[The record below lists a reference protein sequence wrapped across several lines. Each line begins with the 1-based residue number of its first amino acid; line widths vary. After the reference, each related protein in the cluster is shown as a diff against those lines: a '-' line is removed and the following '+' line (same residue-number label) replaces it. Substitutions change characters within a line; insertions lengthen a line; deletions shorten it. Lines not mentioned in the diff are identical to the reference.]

1 MLSDSIFDSFPV
13 FKFPER
19 SDALIFLFQEVF
31 SEVFNLTDKISDT
44 VLDTMIPE
52 QKSVVI
58 KSQGVAIGLSKKQ
71 PGNLAGLSLGVGK
84 GLGQFVLPDD
94 NILMNRTKDNSYIT
108 ATVSYKFNLTVSCK
122 CTGD

>member
-1 MLSDSIFDSFPV
+1 MLTDASFDSFPV
-13 FKFPER
+13 FKIPEP
-19 SDALIFLFQEVF
+19 SHAPVLLFQEVF
-31 SEVFNLTDKISDT
+31 REVFNLTDKISDT
-44 VLDTMIPE
+44 VLHTMIPE

-71 PGNLAGLSLGVGK
+71 PGNLAGLSLDVGK

-94 NILMNRTKDNSYIT
+94 NTLMDRTRNNSYVT

-122 CTGD
+122 CTED